1 MISNDKAAGCPETG
15 PAGGLA
21 APADVAITA
30 AAGTGAPAAAEPPAL
45 RALHHVAVI
54 CSDYGRSRDFYTR
67 VLGLG
72 VVAETYRAERD
83 SWKLDLSVGGRYQIE
98 LFSFPAPPP
107 RPDAPEAVGLR
118 HLAFMVDE
126 LGSSRE
132 RLIALG
138 VEVEPIRADPLTGRR
153 FCFFKDPD
161 GLPLELYEASPAPE
175 LGRPTRPAGR

>member
-1 MISNDKAAGCPETG
+1 M
-15 PAGGLA
+15 
-21 APADVAITA
+21 TA
-30 AAGTGAPAAAEPPAL
+30 AAGTGAPAAEPPAL
-45 RALHHVAVI
+45 RALHHVAII

-107 RPDAPEAVGLR
+107 RPDAPEAAGLR

-126 LGSSRE
+126 VGASRE

-138 VEVEPIRADPLTGRR
+138 VEVEPIRVDPLTGKR

-161 GLPLELYEASPAPE
+161 GLPLELYEA
-175 LGRPTRPAGR
+175 